1 LDPVEVI
8 LPRGELP
15 PEGSDSKTKAR
26 SPGVAAKYENDL
38 SPLSIK
44 SEYKNVQNLAAYGEA
59 PVEINLSQNARPA
72 S

>member
-1 LDPVEVI
+1 LDPAEII
-8 LPRGELP
+8 LSKGELP

-26 SPGVAAKYENDL
+26 SPAVAAKYENDL

-44 SEYKNVQNLAAYGEA
+44 SEYKNLQNLAAYGQA
-59 PVEINLSQNARPA
+59 PVENNLSQKVRPA